1 MSTIVV
7 GVDIWYLLHDWQDSF
22 THQHQTFTILFF
34 LAGIFFFSLFNLRH
48 HYFLSFNP
56 PTKMSREDPIKA
68 EKDFSATLDEQFPI
82 IEKISDY
89 KQALDKYLV
98 LEKQTRQSSD
108 LASSKRVLN
117 KIVST
122 LVNNNDWEYL
132 NDLITILSK
141 KHGQL
146 KSSIQAFIK
155 DVIDNLDKLNEDNKQ
170 ELELKMKLIETIRTV
185 TDKKIFVEV
194 ERAIV
199 SRQLAEIYLNKLNDL
214 DKAVEILCD
223 LQVET
228 YSLMAFSDKV
238 EYILE
243 QIQLTLK
250 KGDYS
255 QAKILSR
262 KILLKALKNFEK
274 ADEFKATYL
283 KYLIDIN
290 VFDYDYIS
298 IVKNLLLLIEIPA
311 VKSSNTVAED
321 YKRIIFYIIL
331 SKFDPH
337 QQDLINKIKANPVF
351 GKNVDAKIFKLLDI
365 FTTNELIHWSNI
377 ESLYK
382 SAFSS
387 SEIFA
392 DETNYKNLQKRI
404 IQHNLRII
412 NKYYQFI
419 KLDRLA
425 YLLQLSV
432 EESEQYVSD
441 LVNEGM
447 IVAKIN
453 RPQGTVKF
461 DKAKHTEGSDP
472 RTSDNHINALLN
484 DWCYDIDKLLEE
496 VDSIG
501 HLINKE
507 EMMYGIKQKS

>member
-1 MSTIVV
+1 
-7 GVDIWYLLHDWQDSF
+7 
-22 THQHQTFTILFF
+22 
-34 LAGIFFFSLFNLRH
+34 
-48 HYFLSFNP
+48 
-56 PTKMSREDPIKA
+56 MSREDPIKA

-82 IEKISDY
+82 IEKLTDY

-108 LASSKRVLN
+108 LASSKRVLS

-122 LVNNNDWEYL
+122 LVENNDWEYL

-146 KSSIQAFIK
+146 KSSIQAFVK
-155 DVIDNLDKLNEDNKQ
+155 DVIDNLDKLDENNKQ
-170 ELELKMKLIETIRTV
+170 QLELKMKLIETIRTV

-214 DKAVEILCD
+214 DKAVDILCD

-228 YSLMAFSDKV
+228 YSLMPFSDKI

-243 QIQLTLK
+243 QIQLTLQ
-250 KGDYS
+250 KGDYG

-262 KILLKALKNFEK
+262 KILLKSLKNFDK
-274 ADEFKATYL
+274 ADQFKATYL
-283 KYLIDIN
+283 KYLIEIN
-290 VFDYDYIS
+290 IFDYDYIS
-298 IVKNLLLLIEIPA
+298 IVKNLLLLIDIPL
-311 VKSSNTVAED
+311 VKESSD
-321 YKRIIFYIIL
+321 YKEYLISIIYYIIL
-331 SKFDPH
+331 SPYDPH
-337 QQDLINKIKANPVF
+337 QNDLINKIKANPVVT
-351 GKNVDAKIFKLLDI
+351 KNVDSKIFKLLDI

-382 SAFSS
+382 DFFSS
-387 SEIFA
+387 SKIFA
-392 DETNYKNLQKRI
+392 DKKNYKNLEKRI
-404 IQHNLRII
+404 IEHNLRII
-412 NKYYQFI
+412 NKYYKLI
-419 KLDRLA
+419 KLERLA
-425 YLLQLSV
+425 YLLQLTV
-432 EESEQYVSD
+432 DESEQYVSE
-441 LVNEGM
+441 LVNQGM

-453 RPQGTVKF
+453 RPQGIVKF
-461 DKAKHTEGSDP
+461 DKAKHVEGSDP